1 MIARLKGEVAELSD
15 DGAIIDVGG
24 VGYQLSCSARTLAA
38 LPQAGGMAQLHV
50 ETIMRED
57 RLQLF
62 GFIQKSERAWFRRL
76 MTVQGVGAR
85 VALTVL
91 SALSPQAL
99 LEAVA
104 ARDKTPLQRADGVGP
119 KLAARIIAEL
129 RDHAGAMP
137 AEDAPAPGAAANVV
151 PAEDA
156 RAEDAISALVN
167 LGYGRVEAYG
177 AVNRASRTLGERA
190 SMTTLIP
197 AALKDL
203 GA

>member
-1 MIARLKGEVAELSD
+1 MIARLKGQVAELSD

-38 LPQAGGMAQLHV
+38 LPPAGGMAQLHV

-57 RLQLF
+57 RLQLI
-62 GFIQKSERAWFRRL
+62 GFIQQSERTWFRRL

-119 KLAARIIAEL
+119 KLAGRIVAEL
-129 RDHAGAMP
+129 RDHADTP
-137 AEDAPAPGAAANVV
+137 LAEDALKSDGVAAAV
-151 PAEDA
+151 PAEN
-156 RAEDAISALVN
+156 AISALVN

-177 AVNRASRTLGERA
+177 AVNRASRNLGEHA